1 MNVNCKVYFD
11 NFFPSISLMNSLK
24 EHRLWSVATIRKDR
38 LKGADKL
45 LLSEKDLKKKGC
57 GAFDSVVEADSG
69 VTLLRWFKNSLVQM
83 VSNFVTQQARRWSK
97 KEHRFINVER
107 PVMVVENNNHVRG
120 VDLCDMLLSMY
131 QICHRSTKYYTHI
144 IFYCAGVAVVNG

>member
-1 MNVNCKVYFD
+1 MPTVKVYSPHEFS
-11 NFFPSISLMNSLK
+11 NKWVVVI
-24 EHRLWSVATIRKDR
+24 IRKGW

-45 LLSEKDLKKKGC
+45 LLLEKDLKKKGC

-69 VTLLRWFKNSLVQM
+69 VTLLRWFENSLVQM

-107 PVMVVENNNHVRG
+107 PVMAVENNNHVRG